1 MARSEEFAGG
11 AEEVR
16 QPQFRSVQTQHN
28 ANFHALSVLD
38 LPSSLPN
45 QNGMGQQ
52 DLQRRMMGVTD
63 SVSGR
68 STDTFD
74 KQLWMHHPEPLN
86 RKQVE

>member
-1 MARSEEFAGG
+1 MARSEDFAGG

-16 QPQFRSVQTQHN
+16 QPQFRSVQQQHN

-52 DLQRRMMGVTD
+52 DLQRRMMGFTE

-68 STDTFD
+68 ATSTFD
-74 KQLWMHHPEPLN
+74 KQLWMHNSEP
-86 RKQVE
+86 RSKES